1 MPTIE
6 DVRIIELPKFL
17 DARGNLSFAEQMN
30 HIPFE
35 IKRTYWIYDV
45 PGGEERGG
53 HAFKENQEFIVALSG
68 AFDVVVDDGENKKN
82 ISLNRSYYGLY
93 IPQGLWRIMEN
104 FSTNSLALEFGSLH
118 YDEAD
123 YIYNYEEY
131 RRYREECSRSSM
143 VQEVQGLEPHKPL
156 EPFEPLKR
164 KYNVFDCTMVELDR
178 HHSDRKGN
186 LSVVEN
192 GQTLPFDVKRV
203 YYLYDVP
210 GGENRGAHAHKEL
223 SQLII
228 AASGSFT
235 VTLDDGKCKR
245 SFFLNRPYQGL
256 YVKPGMW
263 RDLDDFSSGAVCMVL
278 ASEIYQKEDYIR
290 DYQEFLEF
298 RKSLQD

>member
-1 MPTIE
+1 MPTVE
-6 DVRIIELPKFL
+6 DVKIIELPKFL
-17 DARGNLSFAEQMN
+17 DARGNLSFAEQNN

-53 HAFKENQEFIVALSG
+53 HAFKGNQELVVALSG
-68 AFDVVVDDGENKKN
+68 AFDVVVDDGERKKTFT
-82 ISLNRSYYGLY
+82 LNRSYYGLY
-93 IPQGLWRIMEN
+93 VPAGLWRTMKN

-118 YDEAD
+118 YDKAD
-123 YIYNYEEY
+123 YIYDYDEY
-131 RRYREECSRSSM
+131 LRYRKEPKSPKPINASS
-143 VQEVQGLEPHKPL
+143 EPSTSKPK
-156 EPFEPLKR
+156 PI

-178 HHSDRKGN
+178 HHSNRKGN
-186 LSVVEN
+186 LTVVEN

-256 YVKPGMW
+256 YVKPGM
-263 RDLDDFSSGAVCMVL
+263 
-278 ASEIYQKEDYIR
+278 
-290 DYQEFLEF
+290 
-298 RKSLQD
+298 